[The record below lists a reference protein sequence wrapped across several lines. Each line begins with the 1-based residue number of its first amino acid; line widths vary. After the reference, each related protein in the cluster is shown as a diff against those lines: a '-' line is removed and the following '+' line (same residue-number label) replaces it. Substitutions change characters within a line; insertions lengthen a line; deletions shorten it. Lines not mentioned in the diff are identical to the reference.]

1 MARIS
6 HAQPR
11 GLDPVRRLTFA
22 LSRRIYGRELEPT
35 QVVAH
40 HRPLL
45 AGYGVI
51 GLTVDRFSKT
61 VDVALRNLAMLR
73 ASQLIGCEWCLD
85 FGSKLARDSGI
96 PEVQLRELS
105 LWRQS
110 EHFSDT
116 ERLVIEYA
124 EEMTRTPVEV
134 SDELFERLRAVFDE
148 RQLVEI
154 TMAIAFENLTSR
166 CNWALGIGSEGFSD
180 GAYCVRPDLPE
191 TSFAELGA
199 ER

>member
-6 HAQPR
+6 HARPR

-22 LSRRIYGRELEPT
+22 LARRIYGRELEPS
-35 QVVAH
+35 QVMAH

-45 AGYGVI
+45 VGYGVI

-61 VDVALRNLAMLR
+61 VDVALRDLAMLR

-105 LWRQS
+105 LWRRS

-116 ERLVIEYA
+116 ERLVLEYA
-124 EEMTRTPVEV
+124 EQMTRTPVDV

-166 CNWALGIGSEGFSD
+166 FNWALGIESEGFSD
-180 GAYCVRPDLPE
+180 GAYCVRPDFPE